1 MESKSKNYHSLRSCG
16 VRITPTIKAV
26 NFPTGSGVYYV
37 TPNKESYDYIITAK
51 HVLQE
56 NPDVPYNPK
65 SISQIEISRPNGK
78 SYQSFQLI
86 EKSELKDRVITF
98 EGDLAIILVDKKVEF
113 NFPPILVADLPAR
126 TEKDFVIWGTFAAA
140 NMDDLQKIKVEGSE
154 TEYRRYQLK
163 KDSSPEDLKGLS
175 GAGLF
180 HNSIPYLYGVIS
192 RFPNSNLANQTLDLA
207 EVSFTEINRKLQ
219 SLGLVTLTTKES
231 EHKRVISERVV
242 DLFQAPINEM
252 TLNLEIARRR
262 LKSDILDDWFH
273 DPLMFVD
280 LLSKEYLFSQFR
292 ENFYENIY
300 KPERWNLFYVP
311 KKKLSHRKAYIGS
324 FKDRIMYLALV
335 GQLAKKLDQAML
347 PTVYSARYNKYDSNN
362 LILFGVEQWR
372 KMKHRLNYEANLQID
387 QNKFKHG
394 CLIEIDILNFYD
406 NVNIALLMTKVRRV
420 CESNNDFLVANQ
432 LEEFLNEISEQRIG
446 LPQNSDA
453 SSLLATFY
461 LNQVD
466 VFMFNHCS
474 SYYRFMDD
482 IKIFC
487 KDKYQARRL
496 LQLLEFELKRCGLSI
511 NSQKTKILDLLEGA
525 SSEKSEAVNRK
536 EHFNQFNLEL
546 LKLRRFRRS
555 KDLNKRNEAFHLCL
569 RLLENLLTN
578 EDSLSNIESSRE
590 LNYVLSTLKVLV
602 TKDITVANDE
612 FIKLMKGALALLRD
626 NPWMTYQICSIL
638 NLLSSEL
645 IQKEYLQDLKTF
657 VMDSRFNIYTY
668 QSYQIWLLLANQKCN
683 DHQLREFAI
692 DQIQKDDQTN
702 EPSIAAMIIYMC
714 SVDSNFHRVIN
725 RKLTDGRFKHS
736 YFQSRLSLIA
746 QRKLDISSI
755 PIEEVHSSLK
765 TAPSFTNAFK
775 NKDLVLSPR
784 GSAYSEELIIE
795 QQYSL

>member
-1 MESKSKNYHSLRSCG
+1 MELKSENHHGLRSCG

-26 NFPTGSGVYYV
+26 NFHTGSGVFYV
-37 TPNKESYDYIITAK
+37 TPNNRSYDYIITAK

-56 NPDVPYNPK
+56 NPDVPYDSK
-65 SISQIEISRPNGK
+65 SISQIEISRPVGK
-78 SYQSFQLI
+78 SYESFHLI
-86 EKSELKDRVITF
+86 GKGEIKDRVITF
-98 EGDLAIILVDKKVEF
+98 DGDLAIIIVDKKVEY
-113 NFPPILVADLPAR
+113 NFPSILVADLPDR

-140 NMDDLQKIKVEGSE
+140 NMDDLQKINVGGSE
-154 TEYRRYQLK
+154 TEYRRYQLIK
-163 KDSSPEDLKGLS
+163 NSTPEDLKGLS

-180 HNSIPYLYGVIS
+180 HHSIPCLYGVIS

-207 EVSFTEINRKLQ
+207 EISFTEINRKLQ
-219 SLGLVTLTTKES
+219 SLGLVTLSTKES
-231 EHKRVISERVV
+231 EHKRIISERVV
-242 DLFQAPINEM
+242 DLFQARINEM
-252 TLNLEIARRR
+252 TLNLEVARRR
-262 LKSDILDDWFH
+262 LRSDILDDWFH

-280 LLSKEYLFSQFR
+280 LFSKDYLFSQFR
-292 ENFYENIY
+292 ENFYENTY
-300 KPERWNLFYVP
+300 KPERWNLYYVP

-335 GQLAKKLDQAML
+335 GQLAEKLDEAML
-347 PTVYSARYNKYDSNN
+347 PTVYSARYNRYESNN

-372 KMKHRLNYEANLQID
+372 KMKHRLNYEANRQTD
-387 QNKFKHG
+387 QNEFKHG
-394 CLIEIDILNFYD
+394 CLIEVDILNFYD
-406 NVNIALLMTKVRRV
+406 NVNIPLLIDKVRRV

-432 LEEFLNEISEQRIG
+432 LEIFLKEISEQKVG

-487 KDKYQARRL
+487 KDKYEARRL

-511 NSQKTKILDLLEGA
+511 NSQKTKILDLVKGTPSE
-525 SSEKSEAVNRK
+525 SSVNR
-536 EHFNQFNLEL
+536 EVHFNQFNLEL
-546 LKLRRFRRS
+546 LKLRRLRRS

-569 RLLENLLTN
+569 KLLENLLLI
-578 EDSLSNIESSRE
+578 EDSLSDIESSRE
-590 LNYVLSTLKVLV
+590 LNYILSTLKILV
-602 TKDITVANDE
+602 TKDINVTNSK
-612 FIKLMKGALALLRD
+612 FINLMKSALALLQD

-638 NLLSSEL
+638 NLLSADL
-645 IQKEYLQDLKTF
+645 IEEEYLEDLKTF
-657 VMDSRFNIYTY
+657 VLDPRFNIYTY
-668 QSYQIWLLLANQKCN
+668 QSYQIWLLLANHKCDN
-683 DHQLREFAI
+683 DELRQFAI
-692 DQIQKDDQTN
+692 NQIQRDDQTN
-702 EPSIAAMIIYMC
+702 GPSIAAMVIYMC
-714 SVDSNFHRVIN
+714 SVDTNFHRVIN

-736 YFQSRLSLIA
+736 FFQSRLALIA

-755 PIEEVHSSLK
+755 PIEMVHSSLK
-765 TAPSFTNAFK
+765 TAPRFTNTFK